1 MKSAWEGVKDF
12 FGGIWDAITG
22 KSSDSSGNVNTDVS
36 SNFEQAA
43 QNTQQSWNAAQQAVE
58 TSASGMETSAN
69 TSLQNIRTSF
79 TTTVTGVNQ
88 MATRIQA
95 ASTRIQTALTQ
106 LQTKFTA
113 SGVAIVAT
121 VTLTGTTVTATT
133 TAAMAT
139 TMAVVTAGL
148 AAINAAFIASGGA
161 IRSSA
166 ASTAAGITSAF
177 SSAMANARSSVAS
190 GLAAIQG
197 MFAGI
202 HLSLPHVA
210 VPHFSVSGTLSL
222 NPPQVPSISVSYYK
236 NGGILNGPTL
246 FDLQGN
252 HAKVGGEAGAEAV
265 TPLAELWKNMKQI
278 VGDTFVEKMSSVRK
292 LLQNSEEVG
301 NMKTAYAYY
310 GGQQAQTVE
319 APQVNSSGN
328 GQKETVNNIHV
339 TNSPTVVVNGDKPG
353 DLEQKLEE
361 NNESLIRRIFR
372 EIRERDDDNDRTVYD

>member
-1 MKSAWEGVKDF
+1 M
-12 FGGIWDAITG
+12 
-22 KSSDSSGNVNTDVS
+22 
-36 SNFEQAA
+36 
-43 QNTQQSWNAAQQAVE
+43 
-58 TSASGMETSAN
+58 
-69 TSLQNIRTSF
+69 
-79 TTTVTGVNQ
+79 
-88 MATRIQA
+88 
-95 ASTRIQTALTQ
+95 
-106 LQTKFTA
+106 
-113 SGVAIVAT
+113 AIVAT

-139 TMAVVTAGL
+139 TMTVVMAGL
-148 AAINAAFIASGGA
+148 AAINTAFIASGGA
-161 IRSSA
+161 IRNSA

-190 GLAAIQG
+190 GLAAIQS

-222 NPPQVPSISVSYYK
+222 NPPRVPSISVSYYK

-252 HAKVGGEAGAEAV
+252 HARVGGEAGAEAV

-319 APQVNSSGN
+319 APQVNNSRN

-372 EIRERDDDNDRTVYD
+372 EIKEKDDDNDRTVYD

>member
-1 MKSAWEGVKDF
+1 MKDF

-106 LQTKFTA
+106 LQTK
-113 SGVAIVAT
+113 
-121 VTLTGTTVTATT
+121 
-133 TAAMAT
+133 
-139 TMAVVTAGL
+139 
-148 AAINAAFIASGGA
+148 FIASGGA

-252 HAKVGGEAGAEAV
+252 HAKVGGEAGAEEV